1 MKVKEVDE
9 AEMASIIAHAVEIY
23 GHEVFM
29 SYPDMP
35 SRSSLKFAKDYVAM
49 LYSTTETKDK
59 EPCQKE

>member
-1 MKVKEVDE
+1 MKVIEVDE
-9 AEMASIIAHAVEIY
+9 NEMASIIAHAVEIY

-49 LYSTTETKDK
+49 LFSTTETKEVEDK
-59 EPCQKE
+59 Q

>member
-1 MKVKEVDE
+1 MKVIEVDE
-9 AEMASIIAHAVEIY
+9 DEMAAIIAHAVEIY

-35 SRSSLKFAKDYVAM
+35 SRSSLKLAKDYVAM

>member
-1 MKVKEVDE
+1 MKVIEVDE
-9 AEMASIIAHAVEIY
+9 DEMAAIVAHAVEIY

-29 SYPDMP
+29 SYPGMP

-49 LYSTTETKDK
+49 LYSTMETKEK